1 MNVSV
6 RWRCA
11 RAAVVEIDDT
21 EYFELADSWEV
32 SVNGVPQ
39 GTTDRVET
47 YVDNLVP
54 GSRNQVTFTCGERVE
69 SVGITTPAEVCTLDV
84 RDFGAI
90 GDGVRDDT
98 VSIQAAIM
106 ACPAGGRVLVPAG
119 SYLVTSL
126 FLKSDIDIELAQG
139 ACVRARFDRKNLAYM
154 PGTQQV
160 TEHGGYA
167 GSGML
172 PLGTWEGSSMSEYC
186 SLITGFGVS
195 NVCIYGRGCI
205 DGQATHDEGNWW
217 HDPKAIVNHE
227 VDREI
232 ARPRMVFLTKCS
244 HVALAGITVQNS
256 PAWNIHPVLCDHV
269 EGLCLTINSRKDSP
283 NTDGFNPESCSY
295 VRILGCHFSV
305 GDDCIAIKSGKLD
318 MPRALRPATHDMYVA
333 HCYMH
338 DGHGSVVIGSEAAG
352 GVKDLLVRKCVFAR
366 TDRGLR
372 VKTRRGRGK
381 DAVNEGIVFDD
392 IRMRDVLVPFVINSF
407 YFCDVDGKSDYV
419 QNRSALPVDDRTPRV
434 GSVTFS
440 NIEAL
445 SCHAAAGYITGLP
458 ESKIDRLELKNV
470 HVTFADD
477 PQPFVPAMACGVE
490 EMCRA
495 GFIAEHVETLVLEN
509 VTIEGAEGEPFVLDD
524 VDRVENL

>member
-6 RWRCA
+6 TWRCA
-11 RAAVVEIDDT
+11 RAAVIELDDAG
-21 EYFELADSWEV
+21 YFELPDTWEV
-32 SVNGVPQ
+32 AVNGVAQ
-39 GTTDRVET
+39 GTTNRVET
-47 YVDNLVP
+47 YVDGLVP
-54 GSRNQVTFTCGERVE
+54 GARNVVTFTCGDRVE
-69 SVGITTPAEVCTLDV
+69 TVGVTTPDEVVTLDV
-84 RDFGAI
+84 RDFGAK

-106 ACPAGGRVLVPAG
+106 ACPAGGRVLVPEG
-119 SYLVTSL
+119 IYLVKSL
-126 FLKSDIDIELAQG
+126 FLKSDINIELAEG
-139 ACVRARFDRKNLAYM
+139 ACIKARFDRPNLAYM
-154 PGTQQV
+154 PATQQV
-160 TEHGGYA
+160 AENAGYA
-167 GSGML
+167 GSGLM

-195 NVCIYGRGCI
+195 DVCIYGRGGI

-217 HDPKAIVNHE
+217 HNPKAIVNHE
-227 VDREI
+227 ADREI
-232 ARPRMVFLTKCS
+232 ARPRMVFLSECS
-244 HVALAGITVQNS
+244 NIALVGITVQNS

-269 EGLCLTINSRKDSP
+269 DGLCLTIISRKDSP
-283 NTDGFNPESCSY
+283 NTDGFNPESCSF
-295 VRILGCHFSV
+295 VRIMGCHFSV

-318 MPRALRPATHDMYVA
+318 MPRVLRPATHDMYVA

-352 GVKDLLVRKCVFAR
+352 GVKDLTVRKCVFER

-392 IRMRDVLVPFVINSF
+392 IRMTDVLVPFVINSF

-419 QNRSALPVDDRTPRV
+419 QNREALPVDDRTPRV
-434 GSVTFS
+434 GTVTFR

-458 ESKIDRLELKNV
+458 ESKIDRLELEHV
-470 HVTFADD
+470 HVTFAEDA
-477 PQPFVPAMACGVE
+477 QSFVPAMACGVD

-495 GFIAEHVETLVLEN
+495 GFIAQHVDTLVLDD
-509 VTIEGAEGEPFVLDD
+509 VTIEGDTFQLDD
-524 VDRVENL
+524 VDNVERR